1 MDFPSAVRLDLAEW
15 FAWLRSGDWGQ
26 RSMPMRPNRE
36 RPPQRRTIS
45 SARRGTRVG
54 RWLAAPETR
63 AWLTAYRSRFWEGFS
78 GDDGKFKGT
87 NDINGGADNVNNLGC
102 RHLISCRSLQ
112 SVPVGSALFIKPV
125 NDVINAG
132 IAICH
137 KGGSNMSGIEVS
149 GI

>member
-1 MDFPSAVRLDLAEW
+1 MDFPSAMRLDLAEW

-26 RSMPMRPNRE
+26 RSMPMGPNRE
-36 RPPQRRTIS
+36 RPPTAPDDFFG
-45 SARRGTRVG
+45 ARRHAGW

-78 GDDGKFKGT
+78 GDNGRFKGT

-132 IAICH
+132 IFICH